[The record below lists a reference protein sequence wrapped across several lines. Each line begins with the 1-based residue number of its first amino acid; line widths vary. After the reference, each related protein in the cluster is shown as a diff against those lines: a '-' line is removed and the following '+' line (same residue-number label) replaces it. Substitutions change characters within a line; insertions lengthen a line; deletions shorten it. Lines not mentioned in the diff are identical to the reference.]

1 MTNKTRAPLEP
12 RLHVGMLVGA
22 VVVHHQVQRDI
33 SGEFRIQAAQEF
45 QKLLMTVARV
55 ALADDFALQN
65 LQGSEQTGGAITLVI
80 VSHRAQT
87 PLLHGQSGLGAVQCL
102 ELGLLVHAKNQ
113 GLVGRIQVQPHHIG
127 EPRQE
132 PRITRELEVV
142 DPVRLQIVAAPNIA
156 DRGFA

>member
-1 MTNKTRAPLEP
+1 
-12 RLHVGMLVGA
+12 
-22 VVVHHQVQRDI
+22 
-33 SGEFRIQAAQEF
+33 
-45 QKLLMTVARV
+45 MTVARV

-102 ELGLLVHAKNQ
+102 DLGLLVHSKHQ
-113 GLVGRIQVQPHHIG
+113 SLVGRIQVQPHHIG
-127 EPRQE
+127 ELLQE
-132 PRITRELEVV
+132 PSITRELEAV